1 MAPLPQYQNY
11 RSIEPFTHAR
21 GPAKY
26 KTQANTRA
34 NTRTNSKAT
43 ISNSKYSMYN
53 QPKAIRGTFAQPKPS
68 IDFYNELKQTTSK
81 VLQGQ
86 FQRKRRKNKNPKQY
100 PMPNIIIKNPV
111 IVNIN
116 TNCLQT
122 FHRHHNPL
130 GGRTEQNTTHNSLEN
145 LFLPVENEVDIEK
158 PNYFQLERS

>member
-1 MAPLPQYQNY
+1 MAPPPQYQNY
-11 RSIEPFTHAR
+11 RSIEPFAHAR

-53 QPKAIRGTFAQPKPS
+53 QPKVIRGTFAQPKPS

-86 FQRKRRKNKNPKQY
+86 FQRKRRKNKNPK
-100 PMPNIIIKNPV
+100 
-111 IVNIN
+111 
-116 TNCLQT
+116 
-122 FHRHHNPL
+122 
-130 GGRTEQNTTHNSLEN
+130 
-145 LFLPVENEVDIEK
+145 
-158 PNYFQLERS
+158 